1 MKTKKI
7 TIISVFVLLLFT
19 LSTSGQVFAQ
29 EQEPTCY
36 QFGDA
41 GSVWIPIEN
50 GKFQFKWNGSTYPN
64 TYPTHCS
71 YGVNMRVIGY
81 LR

>member
-41 GSVWIPIEN
+41 GSVATTR
-50 GKFQFKWNGSTYPN
+50 F
-64 TYPTHCS
+64 
-71 YGVNMRVIGY
+71 GY
-81 LR
+81 LSKTVSFNSSGTAAHTQTHTLLTVHTA